1 MDKKIALIN
10 PENTDKCFQ
19 YAATLVLNYDEIES
33 YPERVSNIKRFVN
46 KRNWKGTNY
55 PLKIDDWKTSEKNNP
70 TIALHI
76 LYFKENKYVQLQ
88 NFIPVVKTNK
98 SVNDSKQRK
107 RRSRSSFRKRMAL
120 PCSKKV
126 STLLQRSNIKTSWS
140 FLLHKLSSL
149 F

>member
-76 LYFKENKYVQLQ
+76 LYFKKNK
-88 NFIPVVKTNK
+88 
-98 SVNDSKQRK
+98 
-107 RRSRSSFRKRMAL
+107 
-120 PCSKKV
+120 
-126 STLLQRSNIKTSWS
+126 
-140 FLLHKLSSL
+140 
-149 F
+149 